1 MRRACGCGSPRE
13 GHVGT
18 ACQEDLPEGV
28 GAEIEADQG
37 DRAGG
42 ASTGSLPD
50 DLLARG
56 VELPPAIVAED
67 QPLGPPDRAVGAPL
81 HVTKGGRERG
91 KLEGEVSGV
100 LPLTAL
106 NSGCPPCWYPTLWAI
121 AGCSSAVVAVP
132 GSAAA

>member
-81 HVTKGGRERG
+81 HVTKSGRERG

-100 LPLTAL
+100 LLAHGAELWVPAVLVSHAMGD
-106 NSGCPPCWYPTLWAI
+106 SGMLI
-121 AGCSSAVVAVP
+121 GGGGRP